1 MKTEMLKKIIKGIVR
16 NEFEHVADYEQKFIS
31 MNKELKELGE
41 INYDIY
47 KKIRSCLEKEQQ
59 KLFNNYIDNLA
70 REMVIMELFYFK
82 EGLRAGLTNLKFLN
96 EVNGI
101 KALF

>member
-47 KKIRSCLEKEQQ
+47 KKEQQ

-70 REMVIMELFYFK
+70 REMVIMELLYFK